1 MELSRPAILPK
12 RALYMIMSF
21 IACNAGVDVN
31 DRDLRIMLD
40 VEEPEASPEVQ
51 RELLLRSLRGN
62 RLVSESPV
70 TEFQNA
76 ADRLGLPLSE
86 VAYGAVPVGDFMVPL
101 AQVAIPALGGVL
113 VGWLQGRAGRKVRIK
128 TGDTEAEAR
137 TPDDVARLLDLI
149 AAHKAK
155 MAAGENE
162 TP

>member
-1 MELSRPAILPK
+1 MEE
-12 RALYMIMSF
+12 MD
-21 IACNAGVDVN
+21 VD
-31 DRDLRIMLD
+31 DRDLRIVLD
-40 VEEPEASPEVQ
+40 FEEPELSPEVQ
-51 RELLLRSLRGN
+51 RERRLRSLRGD
-62 RLVSESPV
+62 RLVFESPV
-70 TEFQNA
+70 TEFQDA
-76 ADRLGLPLSE
+76 AHRLGLPLSE
-86 VAYGAVPVGDFMVPL
+86 VAYGAVPIGDFMVPL

-155 MAAGENE
+155 MTAGGDG